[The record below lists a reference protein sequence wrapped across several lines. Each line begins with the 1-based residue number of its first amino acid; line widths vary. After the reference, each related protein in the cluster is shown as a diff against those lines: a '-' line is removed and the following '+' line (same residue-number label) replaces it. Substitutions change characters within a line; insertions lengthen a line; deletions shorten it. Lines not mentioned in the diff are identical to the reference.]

1 MKIRAAHREGEWLAR
16 FEKLVRY
23 VQAQSMT
30 STIAHCTNCRM
41 WPCTCMTRT
50 TRNHLPVGLKWFSAE
65 TVRHTSNMVKQ
76 LLLCLSTFYL
86 FPLDTALNSSANP
99 APTECEDSSV
109 LEHILPKSLEEGKNL
124 EDDESFINLAVIM
137 TNMAAG
143 DEISETIFKHLDLYL
158 SNLVRHLFQDSR
170 LRLIIISD
178 AKLFSHLRT
187 HLKMLV
193 NIH

>member
-1 MKIRAAHREGEWLAR
+1 M
-16 FEKLVRY
+16 VR
-23 VQAQSMT
+23 
-30 STIAHCTNCRM
+30 
-41 WPCTCMTRT
+41 
-50 TRNHLPVGLKWFSAE
+50 
-65 TVRHTSNMVKQ
+65 Q

-86 FPLDTALNSSANP
+86 FPLDTALNSSVNP

-109 LEHILPKSLEEGKNL
+109 FDHILPKSLEEGKDL
-124 EDDESFINLAVIM
+124 EEDESFINLAVIM

-143 DEISETIFKHLDLYL
+143 DDGEAKISEAIFKHLDLYL